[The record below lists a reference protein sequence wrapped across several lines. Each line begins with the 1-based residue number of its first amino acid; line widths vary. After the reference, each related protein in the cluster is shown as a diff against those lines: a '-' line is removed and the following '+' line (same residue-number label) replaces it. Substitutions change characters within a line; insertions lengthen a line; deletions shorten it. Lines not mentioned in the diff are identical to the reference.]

1 MCTHVAA
8 ALLACPYC
16 QRYDPAVVVYY
27 CGTNDAIHPP
37 GRPAQEI
44 ADGFYAFVDAVH
56 ALAGER
62 GGAGR
67 RPPHIIYLC
76 PVASQFHQVR
86 TGVAHAHTR
95 ARPRAT
101 VPAHAT
107 GHVLTCAE
115 PRFAALLAV
124 FAATSAGYFWPRA
137 GRVCIISADRVQT
150 AFCRPA
156 GCVCCHKRW
165 LFLAAC

>member
-56 ALAGER
+56 ALAGKR

-95 ARPRAT
+95 AVDRARPCPRMQLGTCLPVLNRVLPPCWLCLLPQALAISGR
-101 VPAHAT
+101 VLAVCASP
-107 GHVLTCAE
+107 VLT
-115 PRFAALLAV
+115 
-124 FAATSAGYFWPRA
+124 
-137 GRVCIISADRVQT
+137 
-150 AFCRPA
+150 
-156 GCVCCHKRW
+156 
-165 LFLAAC
+165 AC